1 MSKRYLRKLVEEG
14 LVSGWDDPRMPTL
27 CGMRRRGYTPEAIR
41 SFIGMVGLSKSNS
54 TVEMGMLEHCVR
66 EALKTSVS
74 RRMAVLDP
82 IELVIENYPED
93 RFEMLT
99 VDNNTENPEMGSRQ
113 VRFGRTVYIEREDFA
128 VVPPPKYKRL
138 SPGKEVRLMG
148 AYIVTC
154 TSYEADES
162 GRVTRVFCQ
171 YDRDSLSGTGGRKVK
186 GVLHF
191 VEKTS
196 AVPAEVRL
204 YDRLILDGEGDYT
217 ERFNENALV
226 RMENAVAE
234 ASLAEQAPGTGF
246 QFIRQGY
253 FCLDPDSTGDRL
265 VFNRTVGLR
274 DTWAK
279 INR

>member
-1 MSKRYLRKLVEEG
+1 MIELKNVSKSYSGKKALQNVNLRLPRGEIVG
-14 LVSGWDDPRMPTL
+14 LIDKDGSVHFEDPVSGRNVG
-27 CGMRRRGYTPEAIR
+27 CG
-41 SFIGMVGLSKSNS
+41 
-54 TVEMGMLEHCVR
+54 
-66 EALKTSVS
+66 
-74 RRMAVLDP
+74 
-82 IELVIENYPED
+82 
-93 RFEMLT
+93 LT
-99 VDNNTENPEMGSRQ
+99 VPAGEWVQ
-113 VRFGRTVYIEREDFA
+113 VRVVANRTSKKLIA
-128 VVPPPKYKRL
+128 SL
-138 SPGKEVRLMG
+138 
-148 AYIVTC
+148 
-154 TSYEADES
+154 ADES